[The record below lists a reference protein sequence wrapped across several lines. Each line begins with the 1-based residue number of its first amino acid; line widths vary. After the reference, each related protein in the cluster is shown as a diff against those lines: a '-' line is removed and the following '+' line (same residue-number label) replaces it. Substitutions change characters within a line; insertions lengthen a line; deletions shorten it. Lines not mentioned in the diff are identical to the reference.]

1 MQEAE
6 AKAAAAEEEKERSVI
21 IYMIAFIFS
30 NTCDKKMLSRPIV

>member
-6 AKAAAAEEEKERSVI
+6 AKTAAAEKKERSVI